1 MTDLVKTLDRYI
13 IRSFLLNY
21 TISLVVMIAL
31 AVVIEAFLRL
41 DEFMEASRSL
51 NSTFGVVTLMFQ
63 YYTVRLP
70 IIFHVMCPA
79 VLLVGAMFTIGQ
91 LNRYNELLAM
101 RAAGISVYRT
111 IAPIFVMT
119 VLITGV
125 LIVDQEVVI
134 PSMLKPI
141 REAEEM
147 ISGTQKDVYK
157 RVDQHDRHGTLFQIG
172 EYHVFERKM
181 TEGVLIISY
190 FPNSTDRQLMIKAKE
205 GVWKRCPD
213 GKERWVLSTGQ
224 IFAYDTDGHE
234 IYPKQLD
241 FEPEFGKEGYT
252 VMRDDDKPEKFSQ
265 LHTSLTYQ
273 DVRPTDAFDIM
284 AWQSTS
290 DILENLKTSPESA
303 NLSVAFHRRLAFPLA
318 NIVLLMLGLPFVL
331 SGEGRSTFVGLG
343 ICIVICAAFYGINIL
358 CTELGN
364 RAALS
369 PPAAAW
375 LPIVLFMPTGLLLF
389 DGVKT

>member
-1 MTDLVKTLDRYI
+1 MLRTLDRYI
-13 IRSFLLNY
+13 MRSFLFSYLV
-21 TISLVVMIAL
+21 SLVVMIAL
-31 AVVIEAFLRL
+31 TVVIEAFLRL
-41 DEFMEASRSL
+41 DDFMEAARALSP
-51 NSTFGVVTLMFQ
+51 TFGVFTLMFQ

-70 IIFHVMCPA
+70 IIFHVLCPA

-111 IAPIFVMT
+111 IAPIFFIT

-125 LIVDQEVVI
+125 LVADQELLI
-134 PSMLKPI
+134 PSLLKPI
-141 REAEEM
+141 REAEDVL
-147 ISGTQKDVYK
+147 SGNQSNVYK
-157 RVDQHDRHGTLFQIG
+157 KFSKLDRFGNRFEIG
-172 EYHVFERKM
+172 EYRVFERKM
-181 TEGVLIISY
+181 GVDVLISSY
-190 FPNSTDRQLMIKAKE
+190 YPNSGVINLQVKAKE
-205 GVWKRCPD
+205 AVWKRCPDD
-213 GKERWVLSTGQ
+213 GKERWVLSYGQ
-224 IFAYDTDGHE
+224 LYAFDTEGTE
-234 IYPKQLD
+234 IPPKQWYA
-241 FEPEFGKEGYT
+241 ESEFGKDGYT
-252 VMRDDDKPEKFSQ
+252 LQREDDPPGSFFQ
-265 LHTSLTYQ
+265 IRTNLTYE
-273 DVRPTDAFDIM
+273 DMTPADSLDIM
-284 AWQSTS
+284 EWQSTS
-290 DILENLKTSPESA
+290 EILRYLKTSPTSA
-303 NLSVAFHRRLAFPLA
+303 DVSVAFHRRIAFPLS

-343 ICIVICAAFYGINIL
+343 ICIVICAAFYGISIL